1 MDINNETLE
10 KLKKVELD
18 ILRQFIDVCE
28 KLGLKWFMLYGSCLG
43 TVRHHG
49 FIPWDDDIDVGLM
62 RDDYEIFLEKAPSLL
77 PENYFLQNA
86 KTDPDYSM
94 NFAKIRRSD
103 TAFIEKTVKNFNINH
118 GIYIDIFPITEY
130 RPSKIFDIRSKFYD
144 LCIDKAY
151 NYENRGSLPK
161 RAVKGFL
168 GSFIKNYRVARDKKE
183 KFFRKSERKGTGIV
197 ATFCGFWGKGENMP
211 KEIFD
216 TVEKMPFENLEV
228 NVPGKWD
235 EYLTLLYGDYM
246 TLPPE
251 EKRVTHHYTEII
263 DPEKSYKEY
272 IKETEVR
279 K

>member
-1 MDINNETLE
+1 MNTDAVILE
-10 KLKKVELD
+10 KLKKIELD
-18 ILRQFIDVCE
+18 ILRQFIEICE
-28 KLGLKWFMLYGSCLG
+28 KLNLKWFILYGSCLG
-43 TVRHHG
+43 AVRHHG

-62 RDDYEIFLEKAPSLL
+62 RDDYELFLEKAPLLL

-86 KTDPDYSM
+86 ETDPDYSM
-94 NFAKIRRSD
+94 NYAKIRCSD
-103 TAFIEKTVKNFNINH
+103 TTFIEKTVKDFNINH

-130 RPSKIFDIRSKFYD
+130 QPSKIFDIKAKFYSI
-144 LCIDKAY
+144 CISQAY
-151 NYENRGSLPK
+151 NFEDNGSLPRK
-161 RAVKGFL
+161 AIKGVL
-168 GSFIKNYRVARDKKE
+168 RSFIKDYHVARDKKE
-183 KFFRKSERKGTGIV
+183 QLFRNAEKKGTGIV
-197 ATFCGFWGKGENMP
+197 STFCGNCENMP